1 MMTDILALLKKS
13 GSSDVYT
20 SEEQKAT
27 SYSGNCNCGVLLV
40 LPKNN
45 LHSNYCYHDQFIIS

>member
-27 SYSGNCNCGVLLV
+27 SYSGNCNCGGGG
-40 LPKNN
+40 NCSHCN
-45 LHSNYCYHDQFIIS
+45 CTHCGGM